1 MEILTITEAKAQ
13 LSAVVE
19 KVMHG
24 EEVILGKAGKP
35 VAKVVPFEPG
45 LQNRRLGMFQCQI
58 QISDDFDE
66 WPEEEARALGL
77 IDEDAS
83 ST

>member
-19 KVMHG
+19 KVMNG

-35 VAKVVPFEPG
+35 VAKVVPYEPAK
-45 LQNRRLGMFQCQI
+45 QNRRLGMCEGKI
-58 QISDDFDE
+58 HMADDFDE
-66 WPEEEARALGL
+66 WPEEEARALGI
-77 IDEDAS
+77 ID
-83 ST
+83 